1 MNHEALYVLIE
12 HLRKDAIGE
21 PEWIEDKRV
30 FEYREQTAKVA
41 AVLKLVR
48 AAHGLSAIDI
58 LCRSGLFIDAGAI
71 MRCVF
76 DCTDEIYFLFENYPK
91 ASGHA
96 EQFVKG
102 FFESTIDSYLDGE
115 TPSVPTKKIR
125 NAVVR
130 VLKGR
135 HDDETQKRMEK
146 IYVTFC
152 GYIHA
157 NYAHIM
163 EVYNGRAHDFN
174 LAGVPSEK
182 QRAEKLQ
189 YVEVTAESVRLSAAF
204 LAQKL
209 ELHELV
215 DQLNA
220 L

>member
-1 MNHEALYVLIE
+1 MTLESLFALIE
-12 HLRKDAIGE
+12 TLRKTSIGE

-30 FEYREQTAKVA
+30 FEYREQTAKVV

-48 AAHGLSAIDI
+48 AAHGLSAINI
-58 LCRSGLFIDAGAI
+58 LCRFGLFIDAGAI

-76 DCTDEIYFLFENYPK
+76 DCTDEVYFLLEDYPK
-91 ASGHA
+91 ASGHV
-96 EQFVKG
+96 EQFARA
-102 FFESTIDSYLDGE
+102 FFESTIDGHLEGE
-115 TPSVPTKKIR
+115 TPSVPIKKIR
-125 NAVVR
+125 SAVVR

-135 HDDETQKRMEK
+135 HDDETQKRMER

-163 EVYNGRAHDFN
+163 EVYNGSAHDFN

-182 QRAEKLQ
+182 QRAEKSQ
-189 YVEVTAESVRLSAAF
+189 YVEVAAESVRLAAAF

-209 ELHELV
+209 ELSELV
-215 DQLNA
+215 GQLNA